1 MKTQLSP
8 QDWQQLSAYL
18 DGQLS
23 TTEKERLETRL
34 RTQTNLRTGL
44 EEISQ
49 TRAVLRSVPHR
60 KVPHNFTLTRA
71 MVAEQNRRRS
81 AWFPV
86 LSFTSLASLVVLA
99 AVSLLSQFQYGAL
112 SAAPAAPVAMQ
123 AARSSQADAAQPTSQ
138 PMIIQWGNGG
148 IGRGGGGGGD
158 GGISPQSAN
167 PMGLGMGGAPPQEPQ
182 ANTMMK
188 GQATPEA
195 GIESS
200 PAATEVGAPQ
210 VAAPGAGAPT
220 EAPAATS
227 APAMAVPPLEATPT
241 PPGAGLV
248 SGATPTPPGAG
259 LIPGAPPAATAQAP
273 ENTPTSAAV
282 AQQKTVPD
290 QAQGPVILG
299 IAPTQEQGMVQTT
312 PSVTDNYQVPVAPF
326 NILPFLQVGLVALA
340 VIAGILAFLLRKKT

>member
-34 RTQTNLRTGL
+34 RNQTNLRSGL

-49 TRAVLRSVPHR
+49 TRAVLRSVPRR

-71 MVAEQNRRRS
+71 MVAEQTMRRS

-86 LSFTSLASLVVLA
+86 LSFTSLASLVVLV

-123 AARSSQADAAQPTSQ
+123 AAREAALPTAQPQ
-138 PMIIQWGNGG
+138 IIQWGNGG
-148 IGRGGGGGGD
+148 IGGGGGGD
-158 GGISPQSAN
+158 GGAVPQTAT
-167 PMGLGMGGAPPQEPQ
+167 GMGGGSPQEPQ
-182 ANTMMK
+182 PNTMMK
-188 GQATPEA
+188 GQPTPEA
-195 GIESS
+195 GAESGPTATES
-200 PAATEVGAPQ
+200 AGPDLTAPNTGAATEAPGATPAPAL
-210 VAAPGAGAPT
+210 VAAPP
-220 EAPAATS
+220 
-227 APAMAVPPLEATPT
+227 VEATPT
-241 PPGAGLV
+241 PAEAGIVPGV
-248 SGATPTPPGAG
+248 
-259 LIPGAPPAATAQAP
+259 PPAAPAQAS
-273 ENTPTSAAV
+273 ENTPTSGAGV
-282 AQQKTVPD
+282 QQKAVPD

-299 IAPTQEQGMVQTT
+299 IAPTEEQGMVQSTQ
-312 PSVTDNYQVPVAPF
+312 PVLDNYQPPSPPF
-326 NILPFLQVGLVALA
+326 DFLPFVQVGLVALA

>member
-34 RTQTNLRTGL
+34 RTQTNLRSGL

-71 MVAEQNRRRS
+71 MVAEQTMRRS

-86 LSFTSLASLVVLA
+86 LSFTSLASLVVLV
-99 AVSLLSQFQYGAL
+99 AVSLLSQFQSGAL

-123 AARSSQADAAQPTSQ
+123 AARSAAQPTSQ

-148 IGRGGGGGGD
+148 IGGGGGGD
-158 GGISPQSAN
+158 GGAVPQTAT
-167 PMGLGMGGAPPQEPQ
+167 GMGGASPQEPQ
-182 ANTMMK
+182 AKTMMK
-188 GQATPEA
+188 GQPTPEA
-195 GIESS
+195 GIESG
-200 PAATEVGAPQ
+200 PAATEVGAPAL
-210 VAAPGAGAPT
+210 AAPDAGTPT

-227 APAMAVPPLEATPT
+227 EPAFATP
-241 PPGAGLV
+241 PF
-248 SGATPTPPGAG
+248 GATPTPPEAG
-259 LIPGAPPAATAQAP
+259 LVPGAPPAATAQAP
-273 ENTPTSAAV
+273 ENTPTSGAV
-282 AQQKTVPD
+282 AQEKSVPD

-299 IAPTQEQGMVQTT
+299 IAPTQEQGLLQTT
-312 PSVTDNYQVPVAPF
+312 PPSADNYRTPSAPF
-326 NILPFLQVGLVALA
+326 NFLPFVQGGLVVLA
-340 VIAGILAFLLRKKT
+340 VIAGILAILLRKKTRL

>member
-71 MVAEQNRRRS
+71 MVAEQTRRRS

-86 LSFTSLASLVVLA
+86 LSFTSLASLVVLV
-99 AVSLLSQFQYGAL
+99 AVSLLSQFQFGAL
-112 SAAPAAPVAMQ
+112 SAAPAAAPVAMQ
-123 AARSSQADAAQPTSQ
+123 AARSADQPTAQPQ
-138 PMIIQWGNGG
+138 IIQWGNGG
-148 IGRGGGGGGD
+148 AGGGMGGGGGGD
-158 GGISPQSAN
+158 GGAVPQTA
-167 PMGLGMGGAPPQEPQ
+167 MGKGGASPQEPQ
-182 ANTMMK
+182 SNTLMN

-195 GIESS
+195 GIAST
-200 PAATEVGAPQ
+200 P
-210 VAAPGAGAPT
+210 AAPGLAAPDSGTPT
-220 EAPAATS
+220 EGPAATS
-227 APAMAVPPLEATPT
+227 APAMAVPPLESTPT
-241 PPGAGLV
+241 PPEAGLV
-248 SGATPTPPGAG
+248 
-259 LIPGAPPAATAQAP
+259 PGAPPAATAQAP
-273 ENTPTSAAV
+273 ENTPTSGAV
-282 AQQKTVPD
+282 AQQKSIPE

-312 PSVTDNYQVPVAPF
+312 PPAEDNYRAPSTSF
-326 NILPFLQVGLVALA
+326 NFLPFVQIGLAALA
-340 VIAGILAFLLRKKT
+340 VIAGILAVLLRKKTRL

>member
-34 RTQTNLRTGL
+34 RNQTNLRTGL

-71 MVAEQNRRRS
+71 MVAEQTMRRS

-86 LSFTSLASLVVLA
+86 LSFTSLASLVVLV

-123 AARSSQADAAQPTSQ
+123 AARAAAQPTDQ

-148 IGRGGGGGGD
+148 IGGGGGGD
-158 GGISPQSAN
+158 GEALPQSAN
-167 PMGLGMGGAPPQEPQ
+167 PQGLGMGGAQPAVPQ

-188 GQATPEA
+188 GQPTPQA
-195 GIESS
+195 GIESG
-200 PAATEVGAPQ
+200 PAATEVSVPAL
-210 VAAPGAGAPT
+210 AAPDAGTPT
-220 EAPAATS
+220 EAPAANS
-227 APAMAVPPLEATPT
+227 QPAFATPPFGPTPT
-241 PPGAGLV
+241 PPEAGLV
-248 SGATPTPPGAG
+248 
-259 LIPGAPPAATAQAP
+259 PGAPLTATAQAP
-273 ENTPTSAAV
+273 ENTPTSEPV
-282 AQQKTVPD
+282 AQEKSVPD

-299 IAPTQEQGMVQTT
+299 IAPTQEQGLLQTT
-312 PSVTDNYQVPVAPF
+312 PPSADNYQAPSTPF
-326 NILPFLQVGLVALA
+326 NFLPFVQIGLVALA
-340 VIAGILAFLLRKKT
+340 VVAGIWAFLLRKKSRS